1 MTAGGTGLPAVG
13 PLTGDDMHLVVSWST
28 HNVARHF
35 GHCSGYAAPTI
46 RIGGNAT
53 FPHTLHTATNLIAA
67 HERSNEAWELQR
79 HVGTIFIGVHV
90 AARRPCLPFVGT
102 MQIHIEFL
110 TSAEGIALG
119 ETNLQLRSHTPD
131 GALCE
136 VRFKINV
143 IRTVEDAIHNKVEGI
158 VRQQG

>member
-1 MTAGGTGLPAVG
+1 
-13 PLTGDDMHLVVSWST
+13 
-28 HNVARHF
+28 
-35 GHCSGYAAPTI
+35 
-46 RIGGNAT
+46 
-53 FPHTLHTATNLIAA
+53 
-67 HERSNEAWELQR
+67 
-79 HVGTIFIGVHV
+79 
-90 AARRPCLPFVGT
+90 